1 MKLQLRRA
9 TKSDLQTTF
18 KWVNHEAVRKFS
30 MNTQTVSFDSHS
42 VWFSQKVTSS
52 DTAYYILENADKVAL
67 GSIRFD
73 LEGDTGKI
81 NYLVDPEYHGM
92 GLGNVLLK
100 RGMAALKKEVSSIQ
114 YVYGWVFQT
123 NIASVKIFEK
133 LKFQLT
139 EAKGGLL
146 KFEYQMENHED

>member
-1 MKLQLRRA
+1 MKINLRRA

-30 MNTQTVSFDSHS
+30 MNSQPVSFDSHS
-42 VWFSQKVTSS
+42 AWFLEKITSQE
-52 DTAYYILENADKVAL
+52 TAYYILENAGKVAL

-73 LEGDTGKI
+73 LEGEIAKI

-100 RGMAALKKEVSSIQ
+100 EGMAVLKKEVSSIQ
-114 YVYGWVFQT
+114 SVYGWVFQT

-139 EAKGGLL
+139 EAKDGLL